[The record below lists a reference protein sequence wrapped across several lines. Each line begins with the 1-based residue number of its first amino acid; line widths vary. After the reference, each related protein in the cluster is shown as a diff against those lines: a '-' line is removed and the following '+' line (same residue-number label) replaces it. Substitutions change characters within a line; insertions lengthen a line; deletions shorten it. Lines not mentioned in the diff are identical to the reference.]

1 MIKVMIIED
10 DPMVRDI
17 NAKFLKKIQGFT
29 LSKAVGSLSEAYDYI
44 NKDKPDLIL
53 LDIYIP
59 RENGL
64 DFLKYLRKNE
74 IYCDVILITA
84 DKSKKS
90 VREAFMYGAVD
101 YLIKP
106 FTFQRFEEAMKGYRE
121 RYEKLKSTELI
132 EQSTIDE
139 FINNVAQ
146 EEEEKEYSDSI
157 EDLDK
162 GLNRFTYSKIWNYI
176 NTIGDKYFTAD
187 EIAGDLGMA
196 RITLRRYL
204 ECMSKENK
212 LSIKLEYGKVG
223 RPKHMYKINL

>member
-1 MIKVMIIED
+1 MIKVMIVED

-29 LSKAVGSLSEAYDYI
+29 LNKAVGSLGEAYDYI
-44 NKDKPDLIL
+44 NEDKPDLIL

-64 DFLKYLRKNE
+64 DFLKDLRKNE

-84 DKSKKS
+84 DKSKNS

-121 RYEKLKSTELI
+121 RYEKLGSTELI

-139 FINNVAQ
+139 FINNVTQ
-146 EEEEKEYSDSI
+146 EDEEKEYSSSI

-176 NTIGDKYFTAD
+176 NTRGDKYFTAD

-204 ECMSKENK
+204 EYMSKENK

>member
-17 NAKFLKKIQGFT
+17 NGKFLNKIEGFE
-29 LSKAVGSLSEAYDYI
+29 LSSSVGSLKEAHEYL
-44 NKDKPDLIL
+44 KQDKPDLIL

-64 DFLKYLRKNE
+64 DFLKFLRKNE

-84 DKSKKS
+84 DKSKNS
-90 VREAFMYGAVD
+90 VKEAFMYGAVD

-106 FTFQRFEEAMKGYRE
+106 FTFERFEEAIKTYKE
-121 RYEKLKSTELI
+121 RFIKLKSYESI
-132 EQSTIDE
+132 EQNIIDE
-139 FINNVAQ
+139 MINNMSH
-146 EEEEKEYSDSI
+146 EEEEKEGLTST

-162 GLNRFTYSKIWNYI
+162 GLNKFTYFKIWDFLI
-176 NTIGDKYFTAD
+176 SLKEEYFTA
-187 EIAGDLGMA
+187 EEVAERLGMA
-196 RITLRRYL
+196 RITVRRYL
-204 ECMSKENK
+204 EHMSKEGK
-212 LSIKLEYGKVG
+212 LVIKLEYGRVG